1 MIKITQQNI
10 IYEDG
15 YLIYVLTYLC
25 TFLMSYVLDLLLF
38 KLQMD
43 MYGIVFDFCSLLE
56 KSI

>member
-43 MYGIVFDFCSLLE
+43 MYGILFNFCSLLE